1 MGKGVIINAD
11 LEKLRRIFNSNINDL
26 LDRVED
32 PEKILNQ
39 LLEDMQHEL
48 KEVKIQVAAAIR
60 DANKFEAQ
68 YKENVES
75 AEKWEK
81 RAIVF
86 IQNGDDARAKEAL
99 RRKRSADDVAAG
111 FREQF
116 EAQQES
122 VSVLKDGLTTLEQ
135 KIEEAKSKRALLIAR
150 QRRAEAE
157 RTIHQTVSGISD
169 SSALNAFDRMQDRVL
184 DTEAEA
190 EALSEMRQPS
200 LDEEF
205 DKLDKKDEIDDELA
219 KLKARLKE

>member
-1 MGKGVIINAD
+1 MPIF
-11 LEKLRRIFNSNINDL
+11 EKLRRIFNSNINDL

-39 LLEDMQHEL
+39 LLEDMQYEL

-68 YKENVES
+68 YKENLES

-122 VSVLKDGLTTLEQ
+122 VSVLKDGLATLEQ

-184 DTEAEA
+184 DAEAEA

-200 LDEEF
+200 LEDEF

>member
-1 MGKGVIINAD
+1 MPIF
-11 LEKLRRIFNSNINDL
+11 EKLRRIFNSNINDL

-68 YKENVES
+68 YKENLES

-86 IQNGDDARAKEAL
+86 IQNGDDVRAKEAL

-122 VSVLKDGLTTLEQ
+122 VSVLKDGLATLEQ
-135 KIEEAKSKRALLIAR
+135 KIEEAKNKRALLIAR

-157 RTIHQTVSGISD
+157 RTIHQTVSGLSE
-169 SSALNAFDRMQDRVL
+169 SSTMYAFDRIQDKVL
-184 DTEAEA
+184 DAEAEA

-200 LDEEF
+200 LEEEF
-205 DKLDKKDEIDDELA
+205 DELDKKDEIDDELA

>member
-1 MGKGVIINAD
+1 MPVF
-11 LEKLRRIFNSNINDL
+11 EKIRRIFNSNINDL

-60 DANKFEAQ
+60 DGNKFEAQ
-68 YKENVES
+68 YKENLES
-75 AEKWEK
+75 AGKWEK

-99 RRKRSADDVAAG
+99 RRKRSAEDSANG

-116 EAQQES
+116 EAQQQS
-122 VSVLKDGLTTLEQ
+122 VSVLKDGLATLQQ
-135 KIEEAKSKRALLIAR
+135 KIEEANRKRALLIAR

-169 SSALNAFDRMQDRVL
+169 SSALDAFDRMQDRVL
-184 DTEAEA
+184 DAEAEA

-200 LDEEF
+200 LEDEF

>member
-1 MGKGVIINAD
+1 MPVF
-11 LEKLRRIFNSNINDL
+11 EKIRRIFNSNINDL

-60 DANKFEAQ
+60 DGNKFEAQ
-68 YKENVES
+68 YKENLES
-75 AEKWEK
+75 AGKWEK

-99 RRKRSADDVAAG
+99 RRKRSAEDSANG

-116 EAQQES
+116 EAQQQS
-122 VSVLKDGLTTLEQ
+122 VSVLKDGLATLQQ
-135 KIEEAKSKRALLIAR
+135 KIEEANRKRALLIAR

-169 SSALNAFDRMQDRVL
+169 SSALDAFDRMQDRVL
-184 DTEAEA
+184 DAEAEA
-190 EALSEMRQPS
+190 EALSEMREPS
-200 LDEEF
+200 LEDEF

>member
-1 MGKGVIINAD
+1 MPIF
-11 LEKLRRIFNSNINDL
+11 EKIRRLFNSNINDL

-60 DANKFEAQ
+60 DGNKFEAQ
-68 YKENVES
+68 YKENLES

-81 RAIVF
+81 RAIMF
-86 IQNGDDARAKEAL
+86 IRNGDDARAKESL
-99 RRKRSADDVAAG
+99 RRKRSCAELAES
-111 FREQF
+111 FHEQF
-116 EAQQES
+116 EAQQDS
-122 VSVLKDGLTTLEQ
+122 VAVLKDGLATLEQ
-135 KIEEAKSKRALLIAR
+135 KIEEAKNKRALLIAR

-157 RTIHQTVSGISD
+157 RTIHQTMSGISD
-169 SSALNAFDRMQDRVL
+169 SSALSAFDRIQNRVL

-200 LDEEF
+200 LEDE
-205 DKLDKKDEIDDELA
+205 LDALEKKDEIDDELA
-219 KLKARLKE
+219 KLKARLKD

>member
-1 MGKGVIINAD
+1 MPIF
-11 LEKLRRIFNSNINDL
+11 EKIRRIFNSNINDL

-60 DANKFEAQ
+60 DANRFEAQ
-68 YKENVES
+68 YKENLQN

-81 RAIVF
+81 RAIVC
-86 IQNGDDARAKEAL
+86 IQNGDDVRAKEAL
-99 RRKRSADDVAAG
+99 RRKRAAAESADG

-116 EAQQES
+116 EAQQQS
-122 VSVLKDGLTTLEQ
+122 VSVLKDGLATLEQ
-135 KIEEAKSKRALLIAR
+135 KIEEAKQKRALLIAR

-169 SSALNAFDRMQDRVL
+169 SSALNAFDRIQDKVL
-184 DTEAEA
+184 DAEAEA

-200 LDEEF
+200 LADEF
-205 DKLDKKDEIDDELA
+205 DELNKKDEIDDELA

>member
-1 MGKGVIINAD
+1 MPIF
-11 LEKLRRIFNSNINDL
+11 EKIRRIFNSNINDL

-68 YKENVES
+68 YKENLES

-86 IQNGDDARAKEAL
+86 IQNGDDVRAKEAL
-99 RRKRSADDVAAG
+99 RRKRSADDMAAG

-122 VSVLKDGLTTLEQ
+122 VSVLKDGLATLEQ

-169 SSALNAFDRMQDRVL
+169 SSALNAFDRMQDQVL

-190 EALSEMRQPS
+190 EALNEMRQPS
-200 LDEEF
+200 LEDEF

>member
-1 MGKGVIINAD
+1 MPIF
-11 LEKLRRIFNSNINDL
+11 EKIRRIFNSNINDL

-60 DANKFEAQ
+60 DGNKFEAQ
-68 YKENVES
+68 YKENLES

-99 RRKRSADDVAAG
+99 RRKRSSDDLAES
-111 FREQF
+111 FSEQF

-122 VSVLKDGLTTLEQ
+122 VSVLKDGLATLEQ
-135 KIEEAKSKRALLIAR
+135 KIEEAKNKRVLLIAR

-157 RTIHQTVSGISD
+157 RAIHQTVSGISD
-169 SSALNAFDRMQDRVL
+169 SSALSAFDQIQNRVL

-190 EALSEMRQPS
+190 EALSEMRQLS
-200 LDEEF
+200 LEEELDE
-205 DKLDKKDEIDDELA
+205 LNKKDEIDDELA

>member
-1 MGKGVIINAD
+1 MPIF
-11 LEKLRRIFNSNINDL
+11 EKIRRIFNSNINDL

-68 YKENVES
+68 YKENLES

-99 RRKRSADDVAAG
+99 RRKRSADDMAAG

-122 VSVLKDGLTTLEQ
+122 VSVLKDGLATLEQ

-184 DTEAEA
+184 DAEAEA
-190 EALSEMRQPS
+190 EALNEMRQPS
-200 LDEEF
+200 LEDEF
-205 DKLDKKDEIDDELA
+205 DKFDKKDEIDDELA

>member
-1 MGKGVIINAD
+1 MPIF
-11 LEKLRRIFNSNINDL
+11 EKIRRIFNSNINDL

-68 YKENVES
+68 YKENLES

-99 RRKRSADDVAAG
+99 RRKRSADDMAAG

-122 VSVLKDGLTTLEQ
+122 VFVLKDGLATLEQ

-184 DTEAEA
+184 DAEAEA
-190 EALSEMRQPS
+190 EALNEMRQPS
-200 LDEEF
+200 LEDEF

>member
-1 MGKGVIINAD
+1 MPIF
-11 LEKLRRIFNSNINDL
+11 EKLRRIFNSNINDL

-68 YKENVES
+68 YKENLES

-86 IQNGDDARAKEAL
+86 IQHSADVRAKEAL
-99 RRKRSADDVAAG
+99 RRKRSAADLAAG

-122 VSVLKDGLTTLEQ
+122 VSVLKDGLATLEQ

-157 RTIHQTVSGISD
+157 RTIHQTVSGMSD

-190 EALSEMRQPS
+190 EALGEMRQPS
-200 LDEEF
+200 LEEEF

>member
-1 MGKGVIINAD
+1 MPIF
-11 LEKLRRIFNSNINDL
+11 EKLRRIFNSNINDL

-68 YKENVES
+68 YKENLES

-86 IQNGDDARAKEAL
+86 IQNGDDGRAKEAL
-99 RRKRSADDVAAG
+99 RRKRSAEDLAAG

-122 VSVLKDGLTTLEQ
+122 VSVLKDGLITLEQ
-135 KIEEAKSKRALLIAR
+135 KIEEAKNKRALLIAR

-157 RTIHQTVSGISD
+157 RAIHQTVSGMSD
-169 SSALNAFDRMQDRVL
+169 SSALNAFDRIEGKVL
-184 DTEAEA
+184 DAEAEA

>member
-1 MGKGVIINAD
+1 MPIF
-11 LEKLRRIFNSNINDL
+11 EKIRRIFNSNINDL

-68 YKENVES
+68 YKENLES

-99 RRKRSADDVAAG
+99 RRKRSADDMAAG

-116 EAQQES
+116 EVQQES
-122 VSVLKDGLTTLEQ
+122 VSVLKDGLATLEQ

-169 SSALNAFDRMQDRVL
+169 SSALNAFDRMQDQVL

-190 EALSEMRQPS
+190 EALNEMRQPS
-200 LDEEF
+200 LEDEF

>member
-1 MGKGVIINAD
+1 MPIF
-11 LEKLRRIFNSNINDL
+11 EKIRRILNSNINDL

-60 DANKFEAQ
+60 DGNKFEAQ
-68 YKENVES
+68 YKENLEG

-99 RRKRSADDVAAG
+99 RRKRSAADAADG

-116 EAQQES
+116 EAQQQS
-122 VSVLKDGLTTLEQ
+122 VSVLKDGLATLEQ
-135 KIEEAKSKRALLIAR
+135 KIEEAKHKRALLIAR

-157 RTIHQTVSGISD
+157 RAIHQTVSGISE
-169 SSALNAFDRMQDRVL
+169 SNALNAFDRIQDRVL
-184 DTEAEA
+184 DAEAEA

-200 LDEEF
+200 LEDE
-205 DKLDKKDEIDDELA
+205 LDALDQKDEIDDELA

>member
-1 MGKGVIINAD
+1 MPIF
-11 LEKLRRIFNSNINDL
+11 EKLRRIFNSNINDL

-68 YKENVES
+68 YKENLES

-86 IQNGDDARAKEAL
+86 IQNSDDVRAKEAL
-99 RRKRSADDVAAG
+99 RRKRSADDLAAG

-169 SSALNAFDRMQDRVL
+169 SSAINAFDRMQDRVL

-200 LDEEF
+200 LEDEF

>member
-1 MGKGVIINAD
+1 MPIF
-11 LEKLRRIFNSNINDL
+11 EKLRRIFNSNINDL

-60 DANKFEAQ
+60 DANRLEAQ
-68 YKENVES
+68 YKENLEG

-86 IQNGDDARAKEAL
+86 IQNGDDVRAKEAL
-99 RRKRSADDVAAG
+99 RRKRSADDLAAG

-122 VSVLKDGLTTLEQ
+122 VSVLKDGLATLEQ

-169 SSALNAFDRMQDRVL
+169 SSAINAFDRMQDRVL

-190 EALSEMRQPS
+190 EALGEMRQPS
-200 LDEEF
+200 LEDEF

>member
-1 MGKGVIINAD
+1 MPIF
-11 LEKLRRIFNSNINDL
+11 EKLRRIFNSNINDL

-68 YKENVES
+68 YKENLES

-86 IQNGDDARAKEAL
+86 IQNSDDVRAKEAL
-99 RRKRSADDVAAG
+99 RRKRSADDLAAG

-122 VSVLKDGLTTLEQ
+122 VSVLKDGLATLEQ

-190 EALSEMRQPS
+190 EALNEMRQPS
-200 LDEEF
+200 LEEEF
-205 DKLDKKDEIDDELA
+205 NKLDKKDEIDDELA

>member
-1 MGKGVIINAD
+1 MPVF
-11 LEKLRRIFNSNINDL
+11 EKIRRIFNSNINDL

-60 DANKFEAQ
+60 DGNKFEAQ
-68 YKENVES
+68 YKENLES

-86 IQNGDDARAKEAL
+86 IQNGDDVRAKEAL
-99 RRKRSADDVAAG
+99 RRKRSAEDLANG

-116 EAQQES
+116 EAQQQS
-122 VSVLKDGLTTLEQ
+122 VSVLKDGLATLQQ
-135 KIEEAKSKRALLIAR
+135 KIEEANRKRALLIAR

-169 SSALNAFDRMQDRVL
+169 SSALDAFDRMQDRVL
-184 DTEAEA
+184 DAEAEA
-190 EALSEMRQPS
+190 EALSEMREPS
-200 LDEEF
+200 LEDEF

>member
-1 MGKGVIINAD
+1 MPIF
-11 LEKLRRIFNSNINDL
+11 EKLRRIFNSNINDL

-68 YKENVES
+68 YKENLES

-86 IQNGDDARAKEAL
+86 IQNGDDVRAKEAL

-122 VSVLKDGLTTLEQ
+122 VSVLKDGLATLEQ
-135 KIEEAKSKRALLIAR
+135 KIEEAKGKRALLIAR

-169 SSALNAFDRMQDRVL
+169 SGALNAFDRMQDRVL

-200 LDEEF
+200 LEDEF
-205 DKLDKKDEIDDELA
+205 DKLDKKDELDDELA

>member
-1 MGKGVIINAD
+1 
-11 LEKLRRIFNSNINDL
+11 
-26 LDRVED
+26 
-32 PEKILNQ
+32 
-39 LLEDMQHEL
+39 MQHEL
-48 KEVKIQVAAAIR
+48 KEVKIQVASAIR

-68 YKENVES
+68 YKENLES

-86 IQNGDDARAKEAL
+86 IQNSDDVRAKEAL
-99 RRKRSADDVAAG
+99 RRKRSADELAAG

-122 VSVLKDGLTTLEQ
+122 VSVLKDGLATLVQ

-157 RTIHQTVSGISD
+157 RTIHQTVSGISE

-200 LDEEF
+200 LEEEF
-205 DKLDKKDEIDDELA
+205 NQLDKKDEIDDELA

>member
-1 MGKGVIINAD
+1 MPIF
-11 LEKLRRIFNSNINDL
+11 EKIRRIFNSNINDL

-60 DANKFEAQ
+60 DGNKFEAQ
-68 YKENVES
+68 YEENLEG

-99 RRKRSADDVAAG
+99 RRKRSADDLAAG

-122 VSVLKDGLTTLEQ
+122 VSVLKDGLATLEQ

-157 RTIHQTVSGISD
+157 RTIHQTVSGLSD
-169 SSALNAFDRMQDRVL
+169 PSALNAFDRIQDRVL
-184 DTEAEA
+184 DAEAEA

-200 LDEEF
+200 LEDEF